1 MDDSEMAARTQKI
14 PAKTVKAKVRYELL
28 NAIRSN
34 QNRTAFLLIILIG
47 LYYFT
52 VYGLRALRAILIASI
67 KMLNK

>member
-1 MDDSEMAARTQKI
+1 MAARTQKI

-28 NAIRSN
+28 RAIQSN
-34 QNRTAFLLIILIG
+34 QKKTAFLLVILIG

-52 VYGLRALRAILIASI
+52 VYGLRALRAIIIASV

>member
-1 MDDSEMAARTQKI
+1 MAARTQKI
-14 PAKTVKAKVRYELL
+14 PAKNVKAKVRFELL
-28 NAIRSN
+28 KAIRSN
-34 QNRTAFLLIILIG
+34 QNKTAFLLIVLIG